1 MPYPQLKRDKLIIKP
16 LAQRPN
22 KLAIVKDH
30 VNPLQAPVPLGDAGT
45 RVMGEL
51 VDRIKAARRA
61 DRPVVLAFGAH
72 TIKNGLAPVLIRL
85 MEQGWV
91 THLAT
96 NGAGIIHD
104 WEFAYLGQS
113 SEDVR
118 EHVSRGEFGLWQETG
133 FFINLALVI
142 GACEGLG
149 YGESVG
155 KMIEREGLTIPS
167 VDDLTLLIKDA
178 AEDGGYYRKCEAPVV
193 TGVSP
198 VRDKVDAGHE
208 AGDYDRIAA
217 AADLLGVIR
226 TFDLKSGWMAIPHP
240 FKAYSAQAAACRLGI
255 PFTGHPMIGHDIIY
269 NHPMNHG
276 AAIGRT
282 ALRDFLSFAE
292 SISRIQDGVYLSVG
306 SAVMSPMI
314 FEKAFSMSQNLAL
327 QKGSPIDRHFIAVVD
342 LAQSSW
348 DWRNNGEPPKENPA
362 YYLRYCKTFS
372 RMGGQMRY
380 LCADNRDFLL
390 TLAHMLGK

>member
-1 MPYPQLKRDKLIIKP
+1 MPYPQLDRGKLVIKP
-16 LAQRPN
+16 LSQRPN
-22 KLAIVKDH
+22 KLAIARDH
-30 VNPLQAPVPLGDAGT
+30 VDPLQAPSPLGDAA
-45 RVMGEL
+45 RKVMGEL

-104 WEFAYLGQS
+104 WEFAYLGES

-118 EHVSRGEFGLWQETG
+118 ENVSRGEFGIWQETG
-133 FFINLALVI
+133 SLINLALVV
-142 GACEGLG
+142 GAFEGLG
-149 YGESVG
+149 YGESIG
-155 KMIEREGLTIPS
+155 KMIEREGMTIPS
-167 VDDLTLLIKDA
+167 VEDLTLLIKDA
-178 AEDGGYYRKCEAPVV
+178 AGDGGYYRKCEVPVV
-193 TGVSP
+193 TGVPP
-198 VRDKVDAGHE
+198 VRDKVGAGHQ

-217 AADLLGVIR
+217 AVDLLGVIR
-226 TFDLKSGWMAIPHP
+226 KFNLKSGWMAIPHP
-240 FKAYSAQAAACRLGI
+240 WKAYSAQAAACRLGI

-292 SISRIQDGVYLSVG
+292 SIRRIQDGVYLSVG

-327 QKGSPIDRHFIAVVD
+327 QAGTRIDRHFIAVVD
-342 LAQSSW
+342 LAESTW
-348 DWRNNGEPPKENPA
+348 DWQKQGEPPKENPA

-372 RMGGQMRY
+372 RMGGTMRY

-390 TLAHMLGK
+390 ILAQLLGK

>member
-1 MPYPQLKRDKLIIKP
+1 MSYPQLDRDKLVVKT
-16 LAQRPN
+16 LADRPN
-22 KLAIVKDH
+22 KLAILKDH
-30 VNPLQAPVPLGDAGT
+30 VGPEQTPRNLGDKDSKVVVDLAT
-45 RVMGEL
+45 RIRET
-51 VDRIKAARRA
+51 RRA
-61 DRPVVLAFGAH
+61 GRPVVMAFGAH

-85 MEQGWV
+85 MEEGWI

-113 SEDVR
+113 SEDVKENVR
-118 EHVSRGEFGLWQETG
+118 RGEFGIWQETG
-133 FFINLALVI
+133 FYINLAIIV
-142 GACEGLG
+142 GAYEGLG

-155 KMIEREGLTIPS
+155 RMIEREGLDIPGIE
-167 VDDLTLLIKDA
+167 DLRLKISDSKTD
-178 AEDGGYYRKCEAPVV
+178 EGM
-193 TGVSP
+193 
-198 VRDKVDAGHE
+198 
-208 AGDYDRIAA
+208 IAA

-226 TFDLKSGWMAIPHP
+226 TFNLKGGWMAIPHP
-240 FKAYSAQAAACRLGI
+240 FKAYSAQAAAYRLGV

-282 ALRDFLSFAE
+282 ALRDFLSFAD

-314 FEKAFSMSQNLAL
+314 FEKALSMSQNLAL
-327 QKGSPIDRHFIAVVD
+327 QEGRRIDRHHIIVVD
-342 LAQSSW
+342 LAESTW
-348 DWRNNGEPPKENPA
+348 DWQALGEPPKDNPA

-372 RMGGQMRY
+372 RMGGTMQY

-390 TLAHMLGK
+390 TLTQTLGRGTDDSR